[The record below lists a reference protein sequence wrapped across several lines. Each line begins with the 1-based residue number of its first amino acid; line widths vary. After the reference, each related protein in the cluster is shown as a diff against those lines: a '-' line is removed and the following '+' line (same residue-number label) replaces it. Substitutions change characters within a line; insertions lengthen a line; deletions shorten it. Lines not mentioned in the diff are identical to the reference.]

1 MEAHTGEADMRI
13 PQANYLML
21 PARQSAVRS
30 ARSHVRRV
38 LAAWG
43 LETMTDD
50 VELLVSEPVT
60 NSVEAT
66 AINSDQGAWDR
77 IVDPP
82 GAVYLCIS
90 MTTKPTVLIEV
101 WDSELK
107 PPIPIN
113 ATANDEHGRGLTLV
127 RALSTAWGTRWPET
141 GGKIVWCECVIM
153 RTTPG

>member
-1 MEAHTGEADMRI
+1 MRT

-21 PARQSAVRS
+21 PARPSAVRS

-43 LETMTDD
+43 LEAMTDD
-50 VELLVSEPVT
+50 VELLVSELVT

-66 AINSDQGAWDR
+66 AMNADQGAWDR
-77 IVDPP
+77 LVDPP

-90 MTTKPTVLIEV
+90 MTMKSTVLIEV

-127 RALSTAWGTRWPET
+127 RALSSTWGTRWPET
-141 GGKIVWCECVIM
+141 GGKIVWCECVIA
-153 RTTPG
+153 RTTSTPARRPT